1 MMINN
6 SCIPPNPFVQKQQL
20 KCSTC
25 GKQFTA
31 VNGILQENGFEV
43 NPFTQYAEPQHLF
56 KQLNSIMLSCPNCGE
71 KLDAYLSISATAK
84 NEVVQ

>member
-6 SCIPPNPFVQKQQL
+6 SCIPPNPFVQKQQFQ
-20 KCSTC
+20 CNEC
-25 GKQFTA
+25 GKKFTA
-31 VNGILQENGFEV
+31 VNGTLQENDFEA

-56 KQLNSIMLSCPNCGE
+56 KQLNSIMLRCPNYGG